1 MEKHKDYVLRA
12 RDFHKKE
19 KALQILREKAEFRNP
34 DEFYFGMERSRTV
47 GGVHVGDL
55 DRSEY
60 TQEQIMLMKTQDKK
74 YVEMKAQ
81 VERNRCDRLR
91 ATLHNLGEGPANK
104 HIVFVDGEAQKKDF
118 DASEYFDTPQDYLDR
133 SFHRPRRSQLE
144 AGPAPKLSKTQRR
157 RKAAAYKELEQ
168 RERRRDELEGA
179 ALRMSVEKEAMGK
192 GRKRRI
198 QKASQNRAGAPV
210 YRFKKE
216 RKK

>member
-91 ATLHNLGEGPANK
+91 ATLHNLGEVPANK

-133 SFHRPRRSQLE
+133 SFHRPRRSQL
-144 AGPAPKLSKTQRR
+144 RW
-157 RKAAAYKELEQ
+157 Y
-168 RERRRDELEGA
+168 
-179 ALRMSVEKEAMGK
+179 
-192 GRKRRI
+192 
-198 QKASQNRAGAPV
+198 
-210 YRFKKE
+210 
-216 RKK
+216 